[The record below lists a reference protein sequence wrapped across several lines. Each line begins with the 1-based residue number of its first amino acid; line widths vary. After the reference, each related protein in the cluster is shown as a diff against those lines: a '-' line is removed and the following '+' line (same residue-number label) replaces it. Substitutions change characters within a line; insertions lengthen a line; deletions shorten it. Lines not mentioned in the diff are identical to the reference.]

1 MEQAAFIPEVRA
13 RLDEFI
19 GCPHPTGAVATL
31 DLDGTCEH
39 RDTGEA
45 LLHAMAQTGQLDWE
59 AILDS
64 PEIWRPFDEYRAVTN
79 PRQAIVNAMTDPT
92 QRQRGAKAVITA
104 YRDLIAQAGKSAA
117 YSWAAFLLAGKTVD
131 EVRSLSRSV
140 ITAEIEQPLG
150 THAIEGYPGDPDPLF
165 VAAGLRPYQP
175 MRDFVRRLNAAGI
188 ACWIISATNRW
199 TVEVYA
205 DMFLA
210 IPAERVLG
218 ITPRIRGGR
227 IQGEADPAFPV
238 TVGVGKVAAID
249 RFICR
254 RPIFAAG
261 DSTGDWEMLETAT
274 DLCLVIDHG
283 DVEMGRR
290 IAARRQ
296 AGERRWV
303 VQPRFID
310 PPQPP

>member
-1 MEQAAFIPEVRA
+1 M
-13 RLDEFI
+13 
-19 GCPHPTGAVATL
+19 C
-31 DLDGTCEH
+31 DLVH
-39 RDTGEA
+39 
-45 LLHAMAQTGQLDWE
+45 
-59 AILDS
+59 
-64 PEIWRPFDEYRAVTN
+64 
-79 PRQAIVNAMTDPT
+79 
-92 QRQRGAKAVITA
+92 
-104 YRDLIAQAGKSAA
+104 
-117 YSWAAFLLAGKTVD
+117 
-131 EVRSLSRSV
+131 
-140 ITAEIEQPLG
+140 
-150 THAIEGYPGDPDPLF
+150 
-165 VAAGLRPYQP
+165 
-175 MRDFVRRLNAAGI
+175 RLNAAGI

-205 DMFLA
+205 EMFLA

-238 TVGVGKVAAID
+238 TVGAGKVAAID
-249 RFICR
+249 SGIGR

-290 IAARRQ
+290 IVARRQ

-303 VQPRFID
+303 MQPRFID
-310 PPQPP
+310 PPQPAYVSFGE